1 MPRTKITTYD
11 GLIRQIVSYFG
22 SYKSDEKLRIIT
34 EWIMDN
40 VHVDDLDTLYEY
52 ILRENTFSPGIR
64 EIQASYSEM
73 AKRSQRASDK
83 HVIQQKRDE
92 QAARSDKTD
101 WSKPIPESKAQLQV
115 GDIFAICWTMCVR
128 DEYLKALEMGKELSQ
143 DRIRDYESAGIK
155 TYFYMLR
162 TAIDDPQSTIRN
174 AQMFFEKVLYPAF
187 RKKYGIDRLTADHPL
202 PRSNWLGIRWNMRHS
217 IVPTERRV

>member
-155 TYFYMLR
+155 HISTCSELQSMIHNQRYEMHRCFLKRFY
-162 TAIDDPQSTIRN
+162 I
-174 AQMFFEKVLYPAF
+174 
-187 RKKYGIDRLTADHPL
+187 
-202 PRSNWLGIRWNMRHS
+202 RHS
-217 IVPTERRV
+217 GKNMALIASLQITHCPGLIGLAYAGT